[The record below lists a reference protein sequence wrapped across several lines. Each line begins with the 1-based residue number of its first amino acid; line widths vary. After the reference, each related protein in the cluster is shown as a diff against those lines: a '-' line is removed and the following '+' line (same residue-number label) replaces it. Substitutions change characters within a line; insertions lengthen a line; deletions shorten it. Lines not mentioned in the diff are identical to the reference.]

1 VAATSS
7 ADSIHHPVWPSLG
20 TCTIVLTRRGSPG
33 RPEEDKE
40 RWVIFDFGDNG
51 GWVVMSLLPT
61 TTPTSIF
68 TSVQS
73 ILLTHMV
80 WKGNP
85 ILLGN
90 Y

>member
-1 VAATSS
+1 M
-7 ADSIHHPVWPSLG
+7 
-20 TCTIVLTRRGSPG
+20 
-33 RPEEDKE
+33 
-40 RWVIFDFGDNG
+40 IFDFGDNG

-73 ILLTHMV
+73 ILLTHMI